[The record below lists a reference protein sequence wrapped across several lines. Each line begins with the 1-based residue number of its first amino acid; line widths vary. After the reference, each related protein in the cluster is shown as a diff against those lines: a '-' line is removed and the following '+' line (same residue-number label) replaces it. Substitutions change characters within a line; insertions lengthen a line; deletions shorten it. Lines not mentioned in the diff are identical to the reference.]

1 MTTLNNDIRDRL
13 VAKVMADLPPVADP
27 RAGLRDEALTA
38 AISRLPE
45 AIQKLYKDAALNGY
59 LNSRNYSVGSITVPN
74 IPYHGDHGWYAKGEA
89 VFGDEMAAKMEE
101 ASTAYRQ
108 ANLQRDALRDSLTQ
122 DFKVIKTFKV
132 FREAYPE
139 FAKYLPEEASSKGG
153 AMVRS
158 DAVDRAKALGW
169 KEEA

>member
-1 MTTLNNDIRDRL
+1 MTTLNNDIRERL
-13 VAKVMADLPPVADP
+13 VAKVMADLPPVEDP
-27 RAGLRDEALTA
+27 RAGLREEAIEA

-45 AIQKLYKDAALNGY
+45 AIQKLYKDEKLNGY
-59 LNSRNYSVGSITVPN
+59 LNARNYSVGTVTVPN
-74 IPYHGDHGWYAKGEA
+74 IPYHSDRGWYAHDEA
-89 VFGDEMAAKMEE
+89 VFGEEMTAKMEE

-108 ANLQRDALRDSLTQ
+108 ANLQRDALKDSLMQ
-122 DFKVIKTFKV
+122 DFKAIKTFKV

-139 FAKYLPEEASSKGG
+139 FAKYLPEEVSSKSG

-169 KEEA
+169 KDEA

>member
-1 MTTLNNDIRDRL
+1 MTTLNYSIRERL
-13 VAKVMADLPPVADP
+13 VAKVMADLPPIADP
-27 RAGLRDEALTA
+27 RAGLREEAIDA

-45 AIQKLYKDAALNGY
+45 AIRTIYRDDKLIGY
-59 LNSRNYSVGSITVPN
+59 LNTRNYSVGTITVPN
-74 IPYHGDHGWYAKGEA
+74 IPYHGDRWYSKDDV
-89 VFGDEMAAKMEE
+89 VFGEEMVAKMED
-101 ASTAYRQ
+101 ASKAFRF
-108 ANLQRDALRDSLTQ
+108 ACVERENLKISLTQ
-122 DFKVIKTFKV
+122 DFKAVRTFKA

-139 FAKYLPEEASSKGG
+139 FAKYLPEEASSKSG

>member
-1 MTTLNNDIRDRL
+1 MTALNSTIRDRL
-13 VAKVMADLPPVADP
+13 VAKVMADLPPIEDP
-27 RAGLRDEALTA
+27 RAGLREEATDA

-45 AIQKLYKDAALNGY
+45 AIQKLHKDAALSGY
-59 LNSRNYSVGSITVPN
+59 LSTRSYSVGTISVPD
-74 IPYHGDHGWYAKGEA
+74 IPYTGNGWYAKDEA
-89 VFGDEMAAKMEE
+89 VFGAEMTAKMQKACDEF
-101 ASTAYRQ
+101 
-108 ANLQRDALRDSLTQ
+108 RDARNERENLKVSLKQ
-122 DFKVIKTFKV
+122 DFNAIKTFKA

-139 FAKYLPEEASSKGG
+139 FAKYLPEEVSGKIG